1 MNKVSD
7 NPLKNRDGEI
17 SPYVIVTAL
26 FVMCY
31 VVSNLMPVKVISFF
45 GLFYFDAGTI
55 TFPLAYTQRLSC
67 IGLAQTGDSDEAAGG
82 NLLRGSEF
90 VGGVPAQLNELFRDR
105 FALLV
110 DIIYRCAYFQAAA
123 GDFQPA

>member
-17 SPYVIVTAL
+17 SPYVILTAL

-31 VVSNLMPVKVISFF
+31 VVSNLMAVKVISFF

-55 TFPLAYTQRLSC
+55 TFPLAYML
-67 IGLAQTGDSDEAAGG
+67 GDVLTEIWG
-82 NLLRGSEF
+82 
-90 VGGVPAQLNELFRDR
+90 
-105 FALLV
+105 
-110 DIIYRCAYFQAAA
+110 YRIARKTKEIVYLISVT
-123 GDFQPA
+123 D